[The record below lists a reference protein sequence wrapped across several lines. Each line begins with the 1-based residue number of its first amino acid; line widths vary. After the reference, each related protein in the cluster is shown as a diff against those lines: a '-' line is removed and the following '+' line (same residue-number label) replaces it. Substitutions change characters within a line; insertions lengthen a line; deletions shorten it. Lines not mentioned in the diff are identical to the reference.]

1 MKYRIYRK
9 EGVAAGA
16 EWKTNYETLMLTLI
30 HFQHQTPNTKHINTY
45 HLMNVNVHMCTHV
58 APPALSVVHVDKMM
72 YVCVVPGK
80 VMNKK

>member
-1 MKYRIYRK
+1 MENKLRNTD
-9 EGVAAGA
+9 VN
-16 EWKTNYETLMLTLI
+16 T
-30 HFQHQTPNTKHINTY
+30 HSFSTPNTKHINTY
-45 HLMNVNVHMCTHV
+45 RYHLHIYMNVNVHMCTHV

>member
-1 MKYRIYRK
+1 MENKLRNTD
-9 EGVAAGA
+9 VN
-16 EWKTNYETLMLTLI
+16 T
-30 HFQHQTPNTKHINTY
+30 HSFSTPNTKHILIHTIY
-45 HLMNVNVHMCTHV
+45 MNVNVHMCTHV